1 MSDIIDINVT
11 PTIEEVTIN
20 TTQFLTTI
28 NVNTQSGG
36 GAVDSVNG
44 QTGIVV
50 LDADDISDSGTTN
63 KFVTSAEKTAIT
75 HTNRTILDAI
85 TEAFTTA
92 LKSTYD
98 MAKSN
103 IDALL
108 LTGSRLI
115 TNSEITIL
123 SNTSGT
129 NTGDNATNTTS
140 NSYAD
145 AKVTDAIVD
154 GVTTVAP
161 SQNAVFD
168 ALALKVDIIFTD
180 GVTATGAAV
189 TTEQK
194 LKSYLIPANRIADE
208 SNLLLNVRFVKI
220 SGGGGAYTLRA
231 YVNTSD
237 TLVGATLIG
246 FYSQNI
252 PSIQEIPLQRTI
264 MIKGSNLIVL
274 NTAVNTTNDLGV
286 INTNP
291 SLIAFNRAVNQYL
304 IISVQSTANHIF
316 QITMANLIKN

>member
-168 ALALKVDIIFTD
+168 ALALKVDKTSWIDISATSTIVGFSDFTTKQIWYKRIDTNLILVKANLAGTSNSGLLTFTIPFVSANNVTNNISSAYVVNNGIYTLPIAVATCNPNTSVVNVFRD
-180 GVTATGAAV
+180 GVGTPF
-189 TTEQK
+189 
-194 LKSYLIPANRIADE
+194 S
-208 SNLLLNVRFVKI
+208 I
-220 SGGGGAYTLRA
+220 SGTKLAQT
-231 YVNTSD
+231 TI
-237 TLVGATLIG
+237 LIE
-246 FYSQNI
+246 
-252 PSIQEIPLQRTI
+252 IQ
-264 MIKGSNLIVL
+264 
-274 NTAVNTTNDLGV
+274 
-286 INTNP
+286 
-291 SLIAFNRAVNQYL
+291 
-304 IISVQSTANHIF
+304 
-316 QITMANLIKN
+316 